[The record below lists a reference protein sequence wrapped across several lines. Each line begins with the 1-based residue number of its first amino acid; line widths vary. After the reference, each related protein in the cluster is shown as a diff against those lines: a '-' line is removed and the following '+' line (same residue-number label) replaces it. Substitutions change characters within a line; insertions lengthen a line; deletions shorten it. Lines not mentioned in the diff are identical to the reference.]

1 MSEPNYAGN
10 IIVVLANLPEFL
22 RTPILKK
29 RMLEFFS
36 LPELEKVEIISNA
49 LEAGPTIPYLSFS
62 KLFKTWLDVL
72 TDISEEQ
79 RTLMFSS
86 YIKEIINAPQ
96 KLISFNLD
104 GILEIFLSLDNSKKE
119 ILANSVKR
127 IISRLDENQKRRMY
141 LIIPENAKK
150 HLGL

>member
-10 IIVVLANLPEFL
+10 IIVILANLPEFL

-36 LPELEKVEIISNA
+36 MSELERVEIISNA
-49 LEAGPTIPYLSFS
+49 LEAGPTIPYPSFS
-62 KLFKTWLDVL
+62 KLFKTWLEVL
-72 TDISEEQ
+72 TAISEEQ

-86 YIKEIINAPQ
+86 YIKEIINVPQ
-96 KLISFNLD
+96 KLINFNLD
-104 GILEIFLSLDNSKKE
+104 GILEIFVSLDNSKKE

-127 IISRLDENQKRRMY
+127 IISQLDENQKRKLH

-150 HLGL
+150 QLGL

>member
-10 IIVVLANLPEFL
+10 IIVILANLPEFL

-36 LPELEKVEIISNA
+36 MSEIERIEIISNA
-49 LEAGPTIPYLSFS
+49 LEAGPTIPYPSFS
-62 KLFKTWLDVL
+62 KLFKTWLEVL
-72 TDISEEQ
+72 TAISEEQ

-86 YIKEIINAPQ
+86 YIKEIINVPQ
-96 KLISFNLD
+96 KLINFNLD
-104 GILEIFLSLDNSKKE
+104 GILEIFISLDNLKKE

-127 IISRLDENQKRRMY
+127 IISQLDENQKRK
-141 LIIPENAKK
+141 LFFIIPENAKK
-150 HLGL
+150 QLGL

>member
-1 MSEPNYAGN
+1 LSEPNYAGN
-10 IIVVLANLPEFL
+10 IIVILANLPEFL

-36 LPELEKVEIISNA
+36 MSELERVEIISNA
-49 LEAGPTIPYLSFS
+49 LEAGPTIPYPSFS
-62 KLFKTWLDVL
+62 KLFKTWLEVL
-72 TDISEEQ
+72 TGISEDQ

-96 KLISFNLD
+96 KLINFNLD

-119 ILANSVKR
+119 IIANSVKR
-127 IISRLDENQKRRMY
+127 IISQLDENQKRKLF

-150 HLGL
+150 QLGI

>member
-1 MSEPNYAGN
+1 LSEPNYAGN
-10 IIVVLANLPEFL
+10 IIVILANLPEFL

-36 LPELEKVEIISNA
+36 MSELERVEIISNA
-49 LEAGPTIPYLSFS
+49 LEAGPTIPYPSFS
-62 KLFKTWLDVL
+62 KLFKTWLEVL
-72 TDISEEQ
+72 TAISEEQ

-96 KLISFNLD
+96 KLINFNLD
-104 GILEIFLSLDNSKKE
+104 GILEIFLSMDNSKKE

-127 IISRLDENQKRRMY
+127 LISQLNENQKRKLY
-141 LIIPENAKK
+141 LIMPENAKK